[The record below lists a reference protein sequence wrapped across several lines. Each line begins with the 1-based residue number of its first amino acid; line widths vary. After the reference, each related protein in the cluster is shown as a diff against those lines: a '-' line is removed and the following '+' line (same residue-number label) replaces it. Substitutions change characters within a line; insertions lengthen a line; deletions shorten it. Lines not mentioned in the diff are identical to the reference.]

1 MIGILPYA
9 GVDIALFEI
18 FKQELFERA
27 EREGRSPPHLSLLVA
42 GMLSSSIA
50 QVRCWCSNL
59 QKMRSFSAVAG
70 CCWLPNQTS

>member
-27 EREGRSPPHLSLLVA
+27 EREGRSPPHLSLLIA

-50 QVRCWCSNL
+50 QVLAPAICYRNL
-59 QKMRSFSAVAG
+59 MQAVITVVNI
-70 CCWLPNQTS
+70 LTP